1 MTHLNHLRCDSNHAS
16 GARCSYTTSSGKQ
29 DLCQEGAALQEIGV
43 RILVVEDYASWSHF
57 LCSTLG
63 QKQELRVVCVVSNGL
78 DAVEKAKQLTP
89 DLIMLDIGLPQLDG
103 IQAARRI
110 LAFAPQSKIIFVSE
124 NRDLDIVE
132 ETLKTG
138 ACGYVLKS
146 RAASDLLVAVEAV
159 LAGGTF
165 VSEHISL

>member
-1 MTHLNHLRCDSNHAS
+1 MTHLNHLRCANHAS

-29 DLCQEGAALQEIGV
+29 DLRQEGAALQEIGV